1 MVGINTAVAGDAQ
14 NIGFS
19 IAITPAK
26 PIIEELRQGTTRTR
40 PFLGVQMFTVTPSV
54 AEGLGI
60 KATSGALI
68 AEVTPGSGA
77 EVAGLQNGDV
87 IAAIDGKE
95 VKAAEDVTSAVNAHK
110 PGDQIKVTFRRG
122 DETKDA
128 DVKLGER
135 PADAG

>member
-1 MVGINTAVAGDAQ
+1 MV
-14 NIGFS
+14 
-19 IAITPAK
+19 
-26 PIIEELRQGTTRTR
+26 
-40 PFLGVQMFTVTPSV
+40 FTVTPSV